1 MIRVLGP
8 KWLVLLLFLSKVSS
22 GQDKAYPV
30 LLDDG
35 PIYLEE
41 NIVIDNKGKLA
52 SDIINGQV
60 YRLIQFNTT
69 PSLSVH
75 EQLTSLGISLD
86 EYIPKNAFVARIP
99 AHLLPEQLIDL
110 GVRSSIELP
119 ISMKFL
125 SRIKNEYTLP
135 ADNKKGVAS
144 VVIKIHSGIDLAV
157 AMAKIS
163 TLINVELIVSHS
175 NLIYGTVKNRDF
187 NKLSNNKYV
196 RYIDL
201 APEPGLPEHDFGRT
215 LHRVNRLQQSSIGRS
230 YDGTGVGICVN
241 DDGYVGPHIDFQ
253 GRTEQSDVATDFTGT
268 HGDMVAGILGGA
280 GNLDPTMRGMA
291 PGSFIHVRQYDGTL
305 PNTVTLH
312 QNDQV
317 MIFNSSYGNGCNAGY
332 TALTEQVD
340 NEVFN
345 NPSLIQVFSCGNSG
359 GSDCGYGA
367 GGSFGNITGGHKIGK
382 NVIATANLNES
393 DNLES
398 SSSRGPS
405 ADGRLKPDL
414 AANGIGQLSTDPN
427 NVYSPGGGTSAASP
441 GIAGVTA
448 LLYQAYRELN
458 GGNNPN
464 SGLIKACMLNTA
476 EDLGNPG
483 PDYSF
488 GWGRVN
494 ADKAVTVLEQ
504 GNFILD
510 SVIHGDVN
518 THVLS
523 VPAGVEEIR
532 VMLYWMENAASPSSS
547 VVLIND
553 LDMTVEDPGAAIY
566 LPLVLD
572 PTSNVASL
580 SANAAPGRDS
590 LNNMEQVRIVSG
602 SAGNYM
608 VHVSGFSVPFGSQK
622 YYLTW
627 EFVQDEIIVTYP
639 SGGESL
645 IAGEQ
650 DFIRWDAHDVSGD
663 FSIEVS
669 IDNGATYSLLSSTVP
684 GSIRTY
690 QWTVPNGLSER
701 ALIRVSR
708 GSLLAT
714 SISNF
719 VISETPQNII
729 LDWVCAD
736 SLKLSWTAIAGVS
749 EYEVSQLGVEYM
761 DSITRTSVNSAVI
774 HGHVFSEED
783 WFSVKAILP
792 NGGEGQ
798 RANAIQKVPG
808 IFNCALQYNIEVSS
822 IESPMQGTVF
832 DCHDVGNTPVI
843 IKVSNVGLDAVADV
857 PVSFQLNGG
866 AIVSEIIM
874 DSLQPGTDTVFVF
887 TTNANLSAVGMH
899 NLIAWTGHPLDQFF
913 GDDTLAVNTAVDAGS
928 TISGAWMQDFDDF
941 TACGSLNDC
950 GVTIC
955 SLGSDWKNENNSTV
969 DDIDWRTDNNGTPSG
984 STGPDFDHTLGN
996 SLGNY
1001 LFTEASGGCSNQVAT
1016 LLSPCID
1023 LNSVGPSYLS
1033 FWFHMS
1039 GADMGSLHVDVFDGV
1054 QYDLDV
1060 WTISGDQGDSWRHT
1074 LLDLA
1079 NYQGQVINI
1088 RFRGVTGM
1096 DYQSDIAL
1104 DDIGLESAFNIPV
1117 NNLISFQIFP
1127 NPVDEKLLVSFAGID
1142 NKEALLT
1149 IYDVL
1154 GKRVLTEKLS
1164 PLTNTHE
1171 INSTNFPEGSYVVAI
1186 TSQQQML
1193 AIEQFIIMH

>member
-1 MIRVLGP
+1 MIRVSEL
-8 KWLVLLLFLSKVSS
+8 KWLFLLLFLSKTSL
-22 GQDKAYPV
+22 GQDKAYSV

-35 PIYLEE
+35 PVYLEE
-41 NIVIDNKGKLA
+41 KIIIDNKDKLT

-60 YRLIQFNTT
+60 YRLIQFNVIPST
-69 PSLSVH
+69 PIH
-75 EQLTSLGISLD
+75 EKLKSLGISLI
-86 EYIPKNAFVARIP
+86 EYIPQNAFVASIP
-99 AHLLPEQLIDL
+99 AHLLPDQLFDL

-119 ISMKFL
+119 HSMKFL
-125 SRIKNEYTLP
+125 SRIKNESTLRME
-135 ADNKKGVAS
+135 NKKGVAS

-157 AMAKIS
+157 AIAKIS
-163 TLINVELIVSHS
+163 TLINVEYIVSHS
-175 NLIYGTVKNRDF
+175 SLIYGSVKNRDL

-215 LHRVNRLQQSSIGRS
+215 LHRVNRLQQTAMGRN
-230 YDGTGVGICVN
+230 YDGTGVAVCVN
-241 DDGYVGPHIDFQ
+241 DDGYVGPHIDFE
-253 GRTEQSDVATDFTGT
+253 GRTEQSDVSADFTGT

-291 PGSFIHVRQYDGTL
+291 PGSFIHVRQYDGVL
-305 PNTVTLH
+305 PNTVSLH

-340 NEVFN
+340 NEVFS

-359 GSDCGYGA
+359 GSDCGFGV

-414 AANGIGQLSTDPN
+414 AANGVGQLSTDPN
-427 NVYSPGGGTSAASP
+427 NSYSPGGGTSAASP

-504 GNFILD
+504 GDFVLD
-510 SVIHGDVN
+510 SIIHGDVN
-518 THVLS
+518 THVLN
-523 VPAGVEEIR
+523 VPSGVEEIR

-553 LDMTVEDPGAAIY
+553 LDLTVVDPGAFIH
-566 LPLVLD
+566 LPLVLN
-572 PTSNVASL
+572 PAPNLATL
-580 SANAAPGRDS
+580 SANAVPGRDS

-602 SAGNYM
+602 SGGNYT
-608 VHVSGFSVPFGSQK
+608 VNVSGFSVPFGIQK

-627 EFVQDEIIVTYP
+627 EFIKDEITLTYP

-650 DFIRWDAHDVSGD
+650 DFIRWDSYGVSGD
-663 FSIEVS
+663 FTIELS
-669 IDNGATYSLLSSTVP
+669 IDSGATWSILSSSVP
-684 GSIRTY
+684 GVIRTY
-690 QWTVPNGLSER
+690 EWTVPNSITER

-719 VISETPQNII
+719 VISDTPQNIVF
-729 LDWVCAD
+729 DWVCAD
-736 SLKLSWTAIAGVS
+736 SLKLSWTGIAGVS
-749 EYEVSQLGVEYM
+749 EYEISQLGVEYM
-761 DSITRTSVNSAVI
+761 DSIARTSTNSAVI

-783 WFSVKAILP
+783 WYSVRAILP

-808 IFNCALQYNIEVSS
+808 IFNCALQYNTEVSS
-822 IESPMQGTVF
+822 IESPIKGTFF
-832 DCHDVGNTPVI
+832 DCHDAGNTPVI
-843 IKVSNVGLDAVADV
+843 IKVSNIGLDAVADI
-857 PVSFQLNGG
+857 PVSFQLNSG
-866 AIVSEIIM
+866 AVVSEIIM
-874 DSLQPGTDTVFVF
+874 DSLQPGSDTVYAF
-887 TTNANLSAVGMH
+887 TATADLSVVGIH
-899 NLIAWTGHPLDQFF
+899 ELTAWTDHSLDQFSS
-913 GDDTLAVNTAVDAGS
+913 DDTLSVSTSVDVGV

-941 TACGSLNDC
+941 ATCGSLNDC

-955 SLGSDWKNENNSTV
+955 SLGANWKNENNSTV

-984 STGPDFDHTLGN
+984 STGPDLDHTLGN

-1001 LFTEASGGCSNQVAT
+1001 LFTEASGGCSNRVAS

-1023 LNSVGPSYLS
+1023 LSIGGSTHLS
-1033 FWFHMS
+1033 FWYHMRGS
-1039 GADMGSLHVDVFDGV
+1039 DMGSLHVDVFNGV

-1060 WTISGDQGDSWRHT
+1060 WTISGDQGNSWRQA
-1074 LLDLA
+1074 LFDLTD
-1079 NYQGQVINI
+1079 YQGQLINI
-1088 RFRGVTGM
+1088 RFRGITGL

-1104 DDIGLESAFNIPV
+1104 DDIGMESVFNIPQ
-1117 NNLISFQIFP
+1117 NNLIAFKIFP
-1127 NPVDEKLLVSFAGID
+1127 NPVDEQLMVSYDGID
-1142 NKEALLT
+1142 NKETLLT
-1149 IYDVL
+1149 MYDVL
-1154 GKRVLTEKLS
+1154 GKPVFSEKLS
-1164 PLTNTHE
+1164 PVLNTLV
-1171 INSTNFPEGSYVVAI
+1171 INSANFSEGSYVIAI
-1186 TSQQQML
+1186 TSKQQTL
-1193 AIEQFIIMH
+1193 AVQKFIIMH